1 MTEDDR
7 TRAGDDVGAVSASE
21 QQTTEQPAV
30 GAEHESAEAR
40 GAELREELAVTDA
53 RRAEEETAK
62 KHEAA
67 EQARKDEERA
77 AEREREARQRAER
90 LHGESEAAR
99 TQAERARETA
109 AESGAASTSTSTVGG
124 ASLSSP
130 GVGSTTEPAA
140 AAAAARDAGARADG
154 EPGGLDAVLEG
165 QRPEVLAGAA
175 FAGAVVLARILKR
188 LLD

>member
-7 TRAGDDVGAVSASE
+7 TRAGDDAGAVSASE

-40 GAELREELAVTDA
+40 GAELQEELAVTDA

-67 EQARKDEERA
+67 EQARRDEEKA
-77 AEREREARQRAER
+77 AEREREAKQRAER
-90 LHGESEAAR
+90 LHEESEAAR

-109 AESGAASTSTSTVGG
+109 AESGASTSTSGVGG
-124 ASLSSP
+124 ASISSP
-130 GVGSTTEPAA
+130 GIGSTTDPAA
-140 AAAAARDAGARADG
+140 AAAAARDAGARSDG
-154 EPGGLDAVLEG
+154 EAGGLDSMLEG
-165 QRPEVLAGAA
+165 QRPEILAGAA
-175 FAGAVVLARILKR
+175 FAGAFVLARILKR
-188 LLD
+188 ILD